1 MSNELDRINQALPG
15 RYRAFRV
22 RGRNG
27 FIVYLAHDLRHDRD
41 IVLWVTRP
49 EPAAKVRPELRETTA
64 AAQLDHPHIL
74 PLLASGFAG
83 GFLYFVIPHVEGES
97 LRDRLSRERQ
107 LRIEDAV
114 RITREVADALNYAH
128 EHGVIHRDIKPEN
141 ILLEGRGSVL
151 VDFDFARRSMVEWEE
166 LEAIGVTVGTPEYM
180 SPEQAGGGRAVDH
193 RSDVYSLACVLYEML
208 SGHPP
213 FEGPNAQA
221 LFAKVVAEIPTPI
234 RHLHRNVPAA
244 VAAAL
249 DRALAKLPSDRFATA
264 LQFAEAL
271 QLHGPIRAALLAWI
285 LYIRNITSNPRGR
298 S

>member
-1 MSNELDRINQALPG
+1 MSNEFDRVNQALAG
-15 RYRAFRV
+15 RYRAYHV

-27 FIVYLAHDLRHDRD
+27 FIIYLAHDLKQDRD
-41 IVLWVTRP
+41 VVLWVTRA
-49 EPAAKVRPELRETTA
+49 EPAVSVDVELREASA

-74 PLLASGFAG
+74 PLFDSGFAA
-83 GFLYFVIPHVEGES
+83 GFLYYVIPHVEGES
-97 LRDRLSRERQ
+97 LRDRLSREKQ

-114 RITREVADALNYAH
+114 RITGEVADALGYAH

-141 ILLEGRGSVL
+141 VLLARRGSVL

-166 LEAIGVTVGTPEYM
+166 QTAIGLIVGTPRYM
-180 SPEQAGGGRAVDH
+180 SPEQATGSPDVDR

-208 SGHPP
+208 SGDPP
-213 FEGPNAQA
+213 FDGSNSQA
-221 LFAKVVAEIPTPI
+221 VVAKVIAETPKPI
-234 RHLHRNVPAA
+234 RRLRPNVPVA

-249 DRALAKLPSDRFATA
+249 DRALAKVPSDRFATA

-271 QLHGPIRAALLAWI
+271 QLHGRIRAALLAWI
-285 LYIRNITSNPRGR
+285 PYIRNVTRNPPGR

>member
-1 MSNELDRINQALPG
+1 M
-15 RYRAFRV
+15 
-22 RGRNG
+22 
-27 FIVYLAHDLRHDRD
+27 
-41 IVLWVTRP
+41 
-49 EPAAKVRPELRETTA
+49 
-64 AAQLDHPHIL
+64 
-74 PLLASGFAG
+74 PLLDSGSAA
-83 GFLYFVIPHVEGES
+83 GFLYYVIPHVEGES

-166 LEAIGVTVGTPEYM
+166 LAAIGVTVGTPEYM
-180 SPEQAGGGRAVDH
+180 SPEQAAGGRAVDH

-208 SGHPP
+208 SGAPP
-213 FEGPNAQA
+213 FVGSNVQA
-221 LFAKVVAEIPTPI
+221 LLAKVAAEIPTPI
-234 RHLHRNVPAA
+234 RHLRPNMPAA

-271 QLHGPIRAALLAWI
+271 QLHGPIA
-285 LYIRNITSNPRGR
+285 PPC
-298 S
+298 